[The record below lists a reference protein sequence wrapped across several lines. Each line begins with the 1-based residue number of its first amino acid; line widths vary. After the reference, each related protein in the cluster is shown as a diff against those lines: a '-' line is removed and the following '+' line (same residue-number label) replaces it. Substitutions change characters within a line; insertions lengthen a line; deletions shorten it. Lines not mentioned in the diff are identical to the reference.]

1 MAFAPILASLAAIN
15 SSTTLIQGG
24 ITAVQGGIS
33 MIGTLFS
40 AVFNKL
46 GQLAVK
52 IFTKIKDF
60 IKDKVIPALEPFIG
74 IAKKVF
80 NGVLNIA
87 KKVIGFIVDGFKKIP
102 EAFGT
107 IKEKLTNA
115 IVGIPDLFG
124 TLKDKAIDKLV
135 ALKDFI
141 FGIPSKI
148 SEAIGKAFSKIGKLV
163 SGLKSKLAG
172 VGKFIG
178 DQFAKV
184 GDIMLWPFKQV
195 WNIIKKIKDA
205 IAGAVGGLI
214 DKAKGLFGGNKKKKE
229 SGGTQ
234 IGTAVSGGVNQYFTM
249 NINISGVTDRSDKR
263 QLAREL
269 GELMQEETARALGGT
284 TTKSRFA

>member
-24 ITAVQGGIS
+24 ISAVQSGIG

-102 EAFGT
+102 EVFGT
-107 IKEKLTNA
+107 IKEKLTSA
-115 IVGIPDLFG
+115 IAGIPELFG
-124 TLKDKAIDKLV
+124 TLKDKVIDKLV
-135 ALKDFI
+135 AVKDFI
-141 FGIPSKI
+141 FDIPSKI
-148 SEAIGKAFSKIGKLV
+148 SEAIGKTFSKIGKFV

-214 DKAKGLFGGNKKKKE
+214 DKAKGLFGGKKKKE
-229 SGGTQ
+229 SSSTQ

-249 NINISGVTDRSDKR
+249 NINVSGVTDRSDKR

-284 TTKSRFA
+284 TTKSRYA